1 MFGTSLKP
9 TDAYRRVN
17 VESGIESA
25 SPHKLILML
34 YDGAIQAINRAVAFM
49 EAKDIP
55 NKGKQISNALEIIG
69 SGLQSSLNLE
79 AGGEIAD
86 GLYALY
92 DYMCN
97 RLLYANLKNDP
108 QALKE
113 VSNLLQELRGAWE
126 KIADD
131 PSALPK
137 TGDNA

>member
-9 TDAYRRVN
+9 ADAYRRVN

-34 YDGAIQAINRAVAFM
+34 YDGAILAINSAIVSM

-55 NKGKQISNALEIIG
+55 KKGREISHALEIIG

-86 GLYALY
+86 RLNALY

-108 QALKE
+108 QALRE
-113 VSNLLQELRGAWE
+113 ISDLLQELRGAWE
-126 KIADD
+126 EIAND
-131 PSALPK
+131 PTVLPK
-137 TGDNA
+137 TGDNT

>member
-1 MFGTSLKP
+1 MFGTALKP

-17 VESGIESA
+17 VESGVESA

-34 YDGAIQAINRAVAFM
+34 YDGAIVAIASAIVAM

-55 NKGKQISNALEIIG
+55 TKGKHISHALEIIG

-86 GLYALY
+86 RLYALY
-92 DYMCN
+92 GYMCN
-97 RLLYANLKNDP
+97 RLLYANLKNDTE
-108 QALKE
+108 ALKE
-113 VSNLLQELRGAWE
+113 VSTLLQDLRGAWE

-131 PSALPK
+131 PSVLSK
-137 TGDNA
+137 TGGNS